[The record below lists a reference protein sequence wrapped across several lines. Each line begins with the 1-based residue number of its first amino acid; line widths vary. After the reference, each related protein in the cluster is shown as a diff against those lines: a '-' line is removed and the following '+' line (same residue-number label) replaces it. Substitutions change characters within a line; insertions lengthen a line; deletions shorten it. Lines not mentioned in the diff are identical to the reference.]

1 MALIV
6 SNFRF
11 VRSSCLG
18 KCFIPSTNAVI
29 PKGTLIANSQCQL
42 AMERIP
48 LATEGPAAAEIA
60 TTMALIPIPRPS
72 WLNSRSAESLK
83 NAGDRQCPE

>member
-72 WLNSRSAESLK
+72 WLFGKYIVTAPCSHL
-83 NAGDRQCPE
+83 